1 MVNLNKPVWARVSVV
16 SLTDSEAEE
25 AHFAAVAG
33 VLVLGFP
40 RTFFGRVHSR
50 S

>member
-1 MVNLNKPVWARVSVV
+1 MLKKQVRGSVV
-16 SLTDSEAEE
+16 SLTDFEVEE

-40 RTFFGRVHSR
+40 RTFLVVFILVP
-50 S
+50 